1 MRHATVK
8 TKHIKLPSSF
18 AKQARR
24 RRRSLEEVEKT
35 VRGVGSK
42 AKTKTKSEKWP

>member
-24 RRRSLEEVEKT
+24 RRRYLLEKVEKT

-42 AKTKTKSEKWP
+42 TETESEKWP